1 MEKVITMAEFA
12 DELTQRLNQ
21 GKSVDCCK
29 EELVRLAQFLKV
41 KVPRETIRV
50 TWKN

>member
-12 DELTQRLNQ
+12 EELIQRLNQ
-21 GKSVDCCK
+21 GKTVDCCK
-29 EELVRLAQFLKV
+29 PELLRLAEFLKM

-50 TWKN
+50 TWKE